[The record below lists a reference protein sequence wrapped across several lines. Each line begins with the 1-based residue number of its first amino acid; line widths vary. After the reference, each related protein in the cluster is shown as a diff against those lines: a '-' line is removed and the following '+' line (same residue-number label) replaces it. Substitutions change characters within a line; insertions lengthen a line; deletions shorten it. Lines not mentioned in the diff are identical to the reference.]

1 MNRLVGKQPKKCPRR
16 VASDTN
22 RDADFTGV
30 GQEGGGGPGG
40 VPRQG
45 IRLLCEHVRSC
56 FGAARLFGIPSV
68 MSILLGI
75 AVLFGLMFAMFS
87 GVAGR
92 ETSARVHP
100 RLTLRSRV
108 DGNRRDAKI
117 DLLLD
122 GAGFEPDSQVRFIAW
137 HLPDGNGFYHSSP
150 VESARP
156 CKLRGG
162 YFEDVAFE
170 PAITL
175 AVYSG
180 EGEPHDIKVIASD
193 DHGNAA
199 EAWISGKDF
208 YLKKESSIVR

>member
-1 MNRLVGKQPKKCPRR
+1 M
-16 VASDTN
+16 
-22 RDADFTGV
+22 
-30 GQEGGGGPGG
+30 
-40 VPRQG
+40 
-45 IRLLCEHVRSC
+45 
-56 FGAARLFGIPSV
+56 
-68 MSILLGI
+68 
-75 AVLFGLMFAMFS
+75 
-87 GVAGR
+87 
-92 ETSARVHP
+92 
-100 RLTLRSRV
+100 
-108 DGNRRDAKI
+108 

-122 GAGFEPDSQVRFIAW
+122 GSGFEPDSQVRFIAW
-137 HLPDGNGFYHSSP
+137 HLPDGNGFYLSSP

-170 PAITL
+170 PAIAL

-208 YLKKESSIVR
+208 YLKKESSVVR